1 MVTLADG
8 TWQVGEA
15 GSVTFHVEDGALR
28 LDAVDPTTGWTPTV
42 VAEEGDRVEVAL
54 RRGREQRA
62 LEARYDG
69 ATLRIGVE
77 HDDDDA
83 DPGRFSVGSAGEV
96 EVAVDG
102 GELRLVEVA
111 TNPGW
116 TMDIDTDRGRTVDV
130 GFRRDEMLWDFE
142 AELAASGRLA
152 IETELALEGPY
163 PGRR

>member
-15 GSVTFHVEDGALR
+15 GSVTFHVEDGVLR
-28 LDAVDPTTGWTPTV
+28 LDGVDPVTGWTPTV
-42 VAEEGDRVEVAL
+42 RDASRDRLEVAL
-54 RRGREQRA
+54 RRGREQRT

-69 ATLRIGVE
+69 AVLRIEVE
-77 HDDDDA
+77 HDDDA

-116 TMDIDTDRGRTVDV
+116 TMEIDTDRGRTVDV
-130 GFRRDEMLWDFE
+130 GFRRGEMHWDFE
-142 AELAASGRLA
+142 AELADSGRLG

-163 PGRR
+163 PA